1 MKFFSGQNS
10 FSRGFLSFISVLLI
24 AGQSNPE
31 SFYDVRWVDDGD
43 TIVLIDG
50 RHVRYIGINAPE
62 IRHSDREAEPNGYE
76 AKHFNKNLVLSRKV
90 RLEFDKE
97 RTDQYGR
104 FLAYVFLEDNTLV
117 NQAMIENGY
126 AYCLPRKPNDRY
138 DEIFLKA
145 QRRAMSARIGIW
157 RQWREESRRYVGNR
171 KSRRFHLET
180 CPFGVKISKKNKVF
194 FSGKWEAFWAGFA
207 PCKKC
212 Q

>member
-1 MKFFSGQNS
+1 MKFFSGQNN
-10 FSRGFLSFISVLLI
+10 FFRGFLSFISVLLI

-62 IRHSDREAEPNGYE
+62 IRHGGRKAEPNGYE
-76 AKHFNKNLVLSRKV
+76 AKRFNKNLVLSRKV
-90 RLEFDKE
+90 RLEFGKE

-104 FLAYVFLEDNTLV
+104 LLAYVFLEDNTLV
-117 NQAMIENGY
+117 NQEMIENGY
-126 AYCLPRKPNDRY
+126 AYCLSRKPNDRY

-157 RQWREESRRYVGNR
+157 CQWQEESCRYVGNR

-194 FSGKWEAFWAGFA
+194 FSGKREAFWAGFA

>member
-1 MKFFSGQNS
+1 MKFFLGQNS
-10 FSRGFLSFISVLLI
+10 FTRGFLFFIFILFI
-24 AGQSNPE
+24 AGQSNSE
-31 SFYDVRWVDDGD
+31 SLYIVRWVNDGD
-43 TIVLIDG
+43 TIVMIDG

-62 IRHSDREAEPNGYE
+62 IRHGEQEAEPNGYE
-76 AKHFNKNLVLSRKV
+76 AKHFNTKLVLSRKV

-104 FLAYVFLEDNTLV
+104 LLAYVFLEDNTLV
-117 NQAMIENGY
+117 NQVMIENGY

-138 DEIFLKA
+138 DRIFLKA
-145 QRRAMSARIGIW
+145 QRQAMSTRIGIW
-157 RQWREESRRYVGNR
+157 HHWQEESIRYIGNR

-180 CPFGVKISKKNKVF
+180 CPFGVKISKKNRVF